1 LRKCGDETGEEYPEI
16 IKLNN
21 TIRKI
26 KNKQRKLDQANI
38 LLETKMGQNTENAGT
53 LNSTVKG
60 MGETIKTKET
70 KQKSNDKVSRRME

>member
-1 LRKCGDETGEEYPEI
+1 MRKCEDETGEEDPAI

-26 KNKQRKLDQANI
+26 KNKQLDQANI
-38 LLETKMGQNTENAGT
+38 LLETKMDQNTENAGT
-53 LNSTVKG
+53 LNSSVKG

-70 KQKSNDKVSRRME
+70 KQKSNDKVSRRIE